1 MPRLVDNYRGI
12 MEEDR
17 NVLKLKKQ
25 IAEQLD
31 KVNALKSQ
39 AETEETRFSAKEL
52 YDLGYHFYQ
61 SGKYPEATHFFT
73 ILTDIDSENPKNWI
87 GLAASLQMEKNYD
100 EAILAYSTAA
110 FLDTNNPEIFF
121 HAANCCFSLDLV
133 SEGIMALDTAEE
145 IAKNKPNCGAMIQQF
160 TTLREMWSNREEEKS
175 EESEESE
182 VCSII

>member
-1 MPRLVDNYRGI
+1 

-31 KVNALKSQ
+31 KVSALQSR
-39 AETEETRFSAKEL
+39 AETDETRLSVKEL
-52 YDLGYHFYQ
+52 YDFGYHFYEN
-61 SGKYPEATHFFT
+61 GKYPEATHFFT
-73 ILTDIDSENPKNWI
+73 VLTDIDAENSKNWI
-87 GLAASLQMEKNYD
+87 GLAASLQMQKNYD
-100 EAILAYSTAA
+100 EAILAYSNAA

-133 SEGIMALDTAEE
+133 SEGIMALDTAEK

-160 TTLREMWSNREEEKS
+160 TTLREMWSNRDEAKS
-175 EESEESE
+175 DESE